1 MKKKD
6 KKKNIKHFLYED
18 SKKDTFINPTKW
30 KHLEIWS
37 HYFQLTVNEVM
48 DAMREYV
55 DKYDRKKFKP
65 VNFIIC
71 DVLEKYIHKKK
82 CSVNHAIEQCSD
94 TITKILEDDDW
105 EVNTIDEIHRRI
117 VKENPKRWSEWQDL
131 QNAHID
137 LNK

>member
-1 MKKKD
+1 MKKKE

-18 SKKDTFINPTKW
+18 LKKDTFLNPTKW
-30 KHLEIWS
+30 KHLEAWAQS
-37 HYFQLTVNEVM
+37 FQLTLNEVVE
-48 DAMREYV
+48 AMREYS
-55 DKYDRKKFKP
+55 DKHDRKRFKKI
-65 VNFIIC
+65 NFIIC
-71 DVLEKYIHKKK
+71 DVLEKYIHKKD

-94 TITKILEDDDW
+94 TITKILGDDDW

>member
-1 MKKKD
+1 MKKKVR
-6 KKKNIKHFLYED
+6 KKNIEHFLYED
-18 SKKDTFINPTKW
+18 SKKGSFLNPTKW
-30 KHLEIWS
+30 EHLQS
-37 HYFQLTVNEVM
+37 CADNYQLTLNEVM

-55 DKYDRKKFKP
+55 EKYDRKKFKP

-71 DVLEKYIHKKK
+71 DVLEKYIHKKD

-94 TITKILEDDDW
+94 TITKILGDDDW

-117 VKENPKRWSEWQDL
+117 VKENPKRWAEWQNF
-131 QNAHID
+131 QTAHID